1 MGLRQ
6 EGRVRGPGDGRWR
19 GQRAHPRR
27 GGSGAA
33 ACTHS
38 RGGLHRG
45 HLNGLGY
52 SHRGTGECELGPH
65 GSHDVT
71 LDFLYAPDGKRTILS
86 DSKLLDNHGIQAIKT
101 PGPGQLLFRDG
112 SKVPLV
118 RANGLFYCD
127 VMFRRSAPIA
137 AQARLRADDLA
148 LLWAARL
155 NLSADNLVLT
165 SKAVLG
171 VNVDKVTPTQREMLA
186 RSRWPGT

>member
-1 MGLRQ
+1 MRTK
-6 EGRVRGPGDGRWR
+6 ETEDT
-19 GQRAHPRR
+19 
-27 GGSGAA
+27 GGSTEKRETPGGA
-33 ACTHS
+33 
-38 RGGLHRG
+38 
-45 HLNGLGY
+45 
-52 SHRGTGECELGPH
+52 RGTGEDTKGRGAGGNTAGENGH
-65 GSHDVT
+65 GAWGQRGIPRGSSGTGHRDRGN
-71 LDFLYAPDGKRTILS
+71 AAGE
-86 DSKLLDNHGIQAIKT
+86 HGARGEATQTIKT
-101 PGPGQLLFRDG
+101 PGSGHLLFRDG

-118 RANGLFYCD
+118 RSNGLFYCD
-127 VMFRRSAPIA
+127 VMFRRSAPMA

>member
-1 MGLRQ
+1 MVQ
-6 EGRVRGPGDGRWR
+6 AMVDG
-19 GQRAHPRR
+19 GANVHILVEE
-27 GGSGAA
+27 GAA
-33 ACTHS
+33 RLLALTPAAGS
-38 RGGLHRG
+38 IAGIS
-45 HLNGLGY
+45 NGLGY

-86 DSKLLDNHGIQAIKT
+86 ESKLLDNHGIQAIKT
-101 PGPGQLLFRDG
+101 PGPGHLLFRDG

-118 RANGLFYCD
+118 RSNGLFYCD
-127 VMFRRSAPIA
+127 VMFRRSAPMA

-171 VNVDKVTPTQREMLA
+171 VNVDKVTPAQRKMLA
-186 RSRWPGT
+186 GSRWPSS